1 MGQIE
6 NVIADLQSAR
16 NLYEQ
21 NWVLPYG
28 SSYATAKASYDK
40 TLASQAESDKFKA
53 ELLLTVATIGFG
65 AGMGAMFG
73 KTAFRAVAVDQALN
87 FVCNRNMN
95 RTFNLMAAISSSVP
109 GTFVVD
115 QVWSFVE
122 GKIGEG
128 AKSLVGQLGQ
138 PASSANSMGD
148 PLVFQNDLLQYVL
161 RALNAANAV
170 ARDVRDNRS
179 MSEAEKDRAATGLRN
194 SRFFRNAPTRNLIG
208 DPVRAA
214 QAIELSMY
222 MPIIMDA
229 DYLAQHRTGFR
240 GAHEFNT
247 TTRVG
252 GVSAATSSPTYGQ
265 VPAATHQSGLGF
277 SVDTYTTIE
286 YERPGSKILDRVNEL
301 HQARFRSEFIANHF
315 YNYGF
320 GREDIARAEGVLD
333 RLNREVLTWV
343 PVG

>member
-21 NWVLPYG
+21 NWVIPYG
-28 SSYATAKASYDK
+28 SAYATAKESFDK

-87 FVCNRNMN
+87 FVCNRNMV
-95 RTFNLMAAISSSVP
+95 RTFNMMAAISASVP

-115 QVWSFVE
+115 QVWSWVE
-122 GKIGEG
+122 GKIGEQ
-128 AKSLVGQLGQ
+128 AKALVSALGQ
-138 PASSANSMGD
+138 PASSANAMGN
-148 PLVFQNDLLQYVL
+148 PQVFQNDLLQYVL
-161 RALNAANAV
+161 RALTAATAV
-170 ARDVRDNRS
+170 AQNVRDSRT

-194 SRFFRNAPTRNLIG
+194 SRFMRNAPTRSLIG
-208 DPVRAA
+208 DATRAT

-229 DYLAQHRTGFR
+229 DYFAEHRIGFQ
-240 GAHEFNT
+240 GAHDINT
-247 TTRVG
+247 TMRRGRVNT
-252 GVSAATSSPTYGQ
+252 ATTAPGYGA
-265 VPAATHQSGLGF
+265 VPAATHSAGPGY
-277 SVDTYTTIE
+277 SIDTYTTIE

-301 HQARFRSEFIANHF
+301 HNARFRSDFISNHF
-315 YNYGF
+315 YDFGF
-320 GREDIARAEGVLD
+320 GRADITRAEGVLD
-333 RLNREVLTWV
+333 RLNRDILTWV
-343 PVG
+343 PV

>member
-6 NVIADLQSAR
+6 NIIADLQSAR

-28 SSYATAKASYDK
+28 SAYATAKESYDK

-87 FVCNRNMN
+87 FVCNRNMI
-95 RTFNLMAAISSSVP
+95 RTFNTMAAISGSMP
-109 GTFVVD
+109 GTFIVD
-115 QVWSFVE
+115 QVWTFVE
-122 GKIGEG
+122 GQIGTA
-128 AKSLVGQLGQ
+128 AKAMVGQLAQ
-138 PASSANSMGD
+138 PASSANAMGN
-148 PLVFQNDLLQYVL
+148 PQVFQNDLLQYVL
-161 RALNAANAV
+161 RALNAAVAV
-170 ARDVRDNRS
+170 AQDVRDSRT
-179 MSEAEKDRAATGLRN
+179 MSAADKDRAAAGLRN
-194 SRFFRNAPTRNLIG
+194 SAFFRNAPTRNLIG

-229 DYLAQHRTGFR
+229 DYFAEHRTGFR
-240 GAHEFNT
+240 GAHEFDT
-247 TTRVG
+247 TTRRGRVG
-252 GVSAATSSPTYGQ
+252 AATTAPGYGQ
-265 VPAATHQSGLGF
+265 VPAATHQSGPGF

-301 HQARFRSEFIANHF
+301 HQARFRSDFIANHF
-315 YNYGF
+315 YNFGF
-320 GREDIARAEGVLD
+320 GREDITRAEGVLN
-333 RLNREVLTWV
+333 RLNTEVLSWV

>member
-6 NVIADLQSAR
+6 NTIADLQSAR

-28 SSYATAKASYDK
+28 SAYATAKESYDK

-87 FVCNRNMN
+87 FVCNRNMV
-95 RTFNLMAAISSSVP
+95 RSFNAMAAISASTP
-109 GTFVVD
+109 GTFIVD
-115 QVWSFVE
+115 QIWSWVE

-128 AKSLVGQLGQ
+128 AKALVNQLGA
-138 PASSANSMGD
+138 PASSANSMGN
-148 PLVFQNDLLQYVL
+148 PQVFQNDLLLYVL
-161 RALNAANAV
+161 RALTAATEV
-170 ARDVRDNRS
+170 ARNVRDNRT
-179 MSEAEKDRAATGLRN
+179 MSEADKDRAAQAIRN
-194 SRFFRNAPTRNLIG
+194 SPFMRNAPTRSLLG

-214 QAIELSMY
+214 QALELSMY

-229 DYLAQHRTGFR
+229 DYLEEHRQGFR
-240 GAHEFNT
+240 GSHDVMSSR
-247 TTRVG
+247 RVG
-252 GVSAATSSPTYGQ
+252 RVSAATTSPTYGA
-265 VPAATHQSGLGF
+265 VPAARHESGPGY
-277 SVDTYTTIE
+277 SISTYTTIE

-301 HQARFRSEFIANHF
+301 HQARFRTDFISNRFWEF
-315 YNYGF
+315 GF
-320 GREDIARAEGVLD
+320 GRADVTRAENVLD
-333 RLNREVLTWV
+333 QLNRQVLTWV

>member
-21 NWVLPYG
+21 NWVIPYG
-28 SSYATAKASYDK
+28 SAYATAKETYDK

-87 FVCNRNMN
+87 FVCNRNMV
-95 RTFNLMAAISSSVP
+95 RTFNAMAAISASVP
-109 GTFVVD
+109 GTFIVD
-115 QVWSFVE
+115 QAWSWVE

-128 AKSLVGQLGQ
+128 AKAMVSQLGQ
-138 PASSANSMGD
+138 PATTANAMGN
-148 PLVFQNDLLQYVL
+148 PQVFQNDLMQYVL
-161 RALNAANAV
+161 RALNAATAV
-170 ARDVRDNRS
+170 ARDVRDNRA
-179 MSEAEKDRAATGLRN
+179 MNDGERDRAAQAIRN
-194 SRFFRNAPTRNLIG
+194 STFMRNAPTRNLIG
-208 DPVRAA
+208 DPVRAT
-214 QAIELSMY
+214 QALELSMY

-229 DYLAQHRTGFR
+229 DYLAEHRQGFR

-252 GVSAATSSPTYGQ
+252 RVSAATSAANYGA
-265 VPAATHQSGLGF
+265 VPAARHESGAGY

-301 HQARFRSEFIANHF
+301 HQARFRSEFLSNRF
-315 YNYGF
+315 WEFGF
-320 GREDIARAEGVLD
+320 GRADITRAEGVLD
-333 RLNREVLTWV
+333 RLNREVLSWV
-343 PVG
+343 PVN